1 MSVLKIYNTLSGKK
15 DSIKPLKGKKINLFV
30 CGPTVYDFLHIGN
43 ARVYVIFDS
52 FVKFLKHQGFSVF
65 YLQNITDI
73 DDKIILRAKEKGVSP
88 KDLAKAFAAEYVKEM
103 KILQVNSVNKYAKAT
118 NYISQIINQVKRL
131 YEAGYAYQLKDGIYF
146 DISKF
151 KNYGKL
157 SGRSSLQAEDAVSRI
172 DYSKD
177 KRNRGD
183 FCLWKYEVEGETSW
197 SSPFGRG
204 RPGWHIEDTAITEKF
219 FGDQYDIHGGG
230 IDLIFPHHEAEITQM
245 ESISKKKPLVKYWM
259 HIGFLT
265 TQGQKM
271 AKSDGNMLTIH
282 DFLKRYSSY
291 QLRFLLLKNL
301 WRAPLDFSESTMI
314 EVNSTLEKIE
324 EFLKKIK
331 NNKIK
336 TKQNIKFVADFKNQF
351 YDALNDDFNTPKAL
365 SIIFDFIKTTNTSLD
380 KNVLSEK
387 ASKEIYKIF
396 QEINDIFSFINFQK
410 INESLPTIVKKL
422 LKERKEARKKQDWQ
436 KADFLRM
443 EIEKQGYTVEDLKEG
458 VIVKRR

>member
-88 KDLAKAFAAEYVKEM
+88 KDLAKAFATEYVKEM